1 MKNKIIKVLR
11 EMWENFKDSFG
22 GERTI
27 LSALQDAEAIK
38 RKINI
43 LDKLKL

>member
-11 EMWENFKDSFG
+11 EMWGNFKDRFG

-27 LSALQDAEAIK
+27 LSARQDAEAIR